1 VSALARKKSTIK
13 KQVKDSMKDLG
24 VYKKEYRNTIDI
36 FTDMVHQYE
45 TLAEKFEESG
55 YQVTEEYT
63 NKAGA
68 TNQRKTPLLTAIE
81 KLRMDISTY
90 SNMLCLNPKAL
101 ETVTAEVKNKSKL
114 ASALS
119 ELER

>member
-1 VSALARKKSTIK
+1 LARKKSTIK
-13 KQVKDSMKDLG
+13 KQIKDSMKDLG

-45 TLAEKFEESG
+45 TLSEKFEESE
-55 YQVTEEYT
+55 YKVTEEYT

-101 ETVTAEVKNKSKL
+101 ETVTAEVKSKSKL

-119 ELER
+119 ELEK